1 MSPPSTKEKAK
12 RMRDIILSPQKPM
25 TQQIDAKEFQQLG
38 DEDFIKTMR
47 DFNSRDPRELDDA
60 FNDIQLNAT

>member
-1 MSPPSTKEKAK
+1 
-12 RMRDIILSPQKPM
+12 MRDIILSPQKPM